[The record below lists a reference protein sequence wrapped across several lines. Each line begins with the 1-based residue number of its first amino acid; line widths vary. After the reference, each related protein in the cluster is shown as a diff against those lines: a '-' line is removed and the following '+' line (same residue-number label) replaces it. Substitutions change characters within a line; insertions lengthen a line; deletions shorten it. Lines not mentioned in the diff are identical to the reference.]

1 MKQCQEQ
8 DVLWVCI
15 SLPQSFVCERRWLGT
30 FETAEEA
37 ARAYDAAARQ
47 IRGAQARCNFPM
59 EDEESAAAP
68 VAVQRG
74 EPLAVL
80 DKDIG
85 LPGTCCSAS
94 RWCRAP
100 HITAVKSNTCMAE
113 FKQSSRH

>member
-1 MKQCQEQ
+1 MPWSSV
-8 DVLWVCI
+8 D
-15 SLPQSFVCERRWLGT
+15 LPQSCVSTRRWLGT

-74 EPLAVL
+74 EYLL
-80 DKDIG
+80 CW
-85 LPGTCCSAS
+85 T
-94 RWCRAP
+94 R
-100 HITAVKSNTCMAE
+100 T
-113 FKQSSRH
+113 